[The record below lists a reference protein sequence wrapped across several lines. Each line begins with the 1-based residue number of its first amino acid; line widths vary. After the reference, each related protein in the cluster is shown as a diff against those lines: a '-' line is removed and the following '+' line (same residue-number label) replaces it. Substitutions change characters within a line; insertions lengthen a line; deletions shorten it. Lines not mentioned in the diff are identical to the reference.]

1 MSGEDKGDRVNS
13 SLPFAPPTPMG
24 QLDNL
29 VTTHMSEQLFQ
40 PNRLVMTLS
49 SLCTLTG
56 AEDPVQSVRKLA
68 AKAFSAGH
76 Y

>member
-1 MSGEDKGDRVNS
+1 
-13 SLPFAPPTPMG
+13 MG

>member
-1 MSGEDKGDRVNS
+1 
-13 SLPFAPPTPMG
+13 MG

-49 SLCTLTG
+49 SP
-56 AEDPVQSVRKLA
+56 AMR
-68 AKAFSAGH
+68 
-76 Y
+76 